1 VLGLTSYQ
9 EALRALG
16 SLLEAFDRVR
26 IAEHPAEA
34 SVEISTPQGKRGLG
48 AAELED
54 LVLTSHAR
62 RGGHLAAGST
72 SDLLRA
78 VGRALD
84 ELHASDVCLQLA
96 TDTLAVTFRDEHAAS
111 HELTYAGEELEALRR
126 AAVARRNGQPLR
138 RVLILQGGAQPTA
151 PIVELLVAEFAVQA
165 LPTLY
170 ARAVAAGAEPPDLIL
185 ALGGPDLA
193 ATIGAIE
200 ALRASQRTSGVPIV
214 VMPAAATPADNLSAA
229 FAAGADDLLP
239 DPTLPAQLRARL
251 RTWMLRKPVGG

>member
-1 VLGLTSYQ
+1 MLGLTSYQ

-16 SLLEAFDRVR
+16 SVLESFDQLR
-26 IAEHPAEA
+26 IAEHPTEA
-34 SVEISTPQGKRGLG
+34 SVEITTPRSNRHLG
-48 AAELED
+48 AAQLEE

-62 RGGHLAAGST
+62 RGDRRAAGSL

-96 TDTLAVTFRDEHAAS
+96 TDTLTVTFRDEHASA

-138 RVLILQGGAQPTA
+138 RVLVLQGGAQSTS
-151 PIVELLVAEFAVQA
+151 PIVELLIAEFAVQA

-200 ALRASQRTSGVPIV
+200 ALRTGQRTSGVPIV
-214 VMPAAATPADNLSAA
+214 VMAVAATPADSLSAA

-251 RTWMLRKPVGG
+251 RTWMLRKPVDG